1 MNKVTILLVLI
12 ICVNYSC
19 KTDLK
24 PQPPKV
30 VKEKII
36 KQFGYTLN
44 DYHVVKDTV
53 KSGDS
58 FGTILEKNNLFYPQ
72 IFNIVQK
79 AKQVYD
85 VRKINIGKPY
95 TILFSKDSLKSPK
108 LFVYQPNPIDYVLV
122 SLTDSLWAE
131 KKSKAVKL
139 IEFEAQGT
147 ITSSLSETMEEEKL
161 SPLLSNEL
169 SEIYAWTIDF
179 FRLEKGDKFKIIY
192 TGKFVDDSIYVG
204 LNRIHSAFFEHRKT
218 PFYAIEFETDPKR
231 GIYEYFDEN
240 GKTDGY
246 WSSAEVKDLSQDT
259 GIPMSKMRGVISS
272 LIQKDIV
279 YIGDIHIVGQSEIE
293 LYVLNKPKGY
303 ITSKKDELDRKT
315 VYDLLPK
322 DKQHLISIGRL
333 DFNTEGLLLFT
344 NNGDYARYYELPKNK
359 ISRTYKVKVYGNI
372 QNSYIKKIKDGITI
386 DGITHNVDEITLEK
400 KLNTNNWFIM
410 KLTEGKNREIRK
422 IFESLN
428 LVVNRIIRTHYGK
441 YSIVNMK
448 LGEFKEVNAEKIK
461 A

>member
-240 GKTDGY
+240 GKNLRRAFLRSPVQFSRISSRYNLKRKIAYYGRVRPHLGTDFAAPVGTAIRATASGTVVKSGY
-246 WSSAEVKDLSQDT
+246 TRGNGNYVTIKHNSTYSTQYLHMK
-259 GIPMSKMRGVISS
+259 KRGVKKG
-272 LIQKDIV
+272 QFVTQGD
-279 YIGDIHIVGQSEIE
+279 YIGSVGMTGNTSGPHVCYRFWKNGKQVDPLRQKLPEA
-293 LYVLNKPKGY
+293 KP
-303 ITSKKDELDRKT
+303 ISQNL
-315 VYDLLPK
+315 K
-322 DKQHLISIGRL
+322 DKYLTYMRPVKKQLDSIGLNDRL
-333 DFNTEGLLLFT
+333 MEKSIA
-344 NNGDYARYYELPKNK
+344 NN
-359 ISRTYKVKVYGNI
+359 
-372 QNSYIKKIKDGITI
+372 
-386 DGITHNVDEITLEK
+386 
-400 KLNTNNWFIM
+400 
-410 KLTEGKNREIRK
+410 
-422 IFESLN
+422 
-428 LVVNRIIRTHYGK
+428 
-441 YSIVNMK
+441 
-448 LGEFKEVNAEKIK
+448 
-461 A
+461 